1 MPVWSFQNGIYCSS
15 LVSTDY
21 TYGDNNGMVTASF
34 SLINTKNRLM
44 RCSVNRYERIP
55 DAFLDILIEISKRM
69 DTRDEN
75 SDVRNSTLSTARM
88 TSIRDPRMQSRPR
101 IHNQTAKSNILLLIK
116 INSQPLVLCNILPT
130 KIFRY
135 YSACTDNI
143 QRSSV
148 YPPPQVAL

>member
-1 MPVWSFQNGIYCSS
+1 
-15 LVSTDY
+15 
-21 TYGDNNGMVTASF
+21 MVEASF
-34 SLINTKNRLM
+34 FLISTKNRLL
-44 RCSVNRYERIP
+44 RNSVKRYKRIH
-55 DAFLDILIEISKRM
+55 DAYLDIMSEITKRM

-148 YPPPQVAL
+148 YPPPQVALCVETEQTH